1 MTLWAL
7 RTTTARNFQ
16 LASEHTTLLAPQRA
30 GTGQMMS
37 RRASP
42 SREQIQRSATV
53 TRRWTSRNICHRAM
67 GRHVFAPACEQ
78 Q

>member
-30 GTGQMMS
+30 GTGQMVS
-37 RRASP
+37 LRASP
-42 SREQIQRSATV
+42 SREQIQESAT
-53 TRRWTSRNICHRAM
+53 TWTSRNICHRAM
-67 GRHVFAPACEQ
+67 GRQVFAPACEQ